1 MSNAYPLH
9 ILLTSTLCFSQ
20 KLESIAKSKAED
32 IEWMQQKHIARLT
45 TMKATHSTAIKRRD
59 DSLNQSIELVS
70 GFHQMFADCLAELR
84 EETVP
89 KEKAAKLSQKA
100 ATAHAKYIEYKFLTD
115 SLIDEIRDEQSN
127 SLELSNKLS
136 EYEEMIDYLYEELDC
151 KDRDYQSVIEYID
164 LFYAED
170 AAAMV
175 PCAISKHYVCNK
187 DGKGDMLAGTIL

>member
-1 MSNAYPLH
+1 
-9 ILLTSTLCFSQ
+9 
-20 KLESIAKSKAED
+20 
-32 IEWMQQKHIARLT
+32 MQQKHIARLT
-45 TMKATHSTAIKRRD
+45 TMKTTHSTIIKQRD
-59 DSLNQSIELVS
+59 DSLNQSMELVS

-84 EETVP
+84 EETIP

-115 SLIDEIRDEQSN
+115 SLINEIRDEQSN
-127 SLELSNKLS
+127 SLELNNKLL

-151 KDRDYQSVIEYID
+151 KDRDYQSIIEDID

-175 PCAISKHYVCNK
+175 PRAISKPMFVIKMGRVIMHACV
-187 DGKGDMLAGTIL
+187 IL